1 MLTSDLIQMLLNAQK
16 LAEEEVEIRG
26 ALIND
31 EDGLKRFHQVTI
43 VGVQLFHVPDTDE
56 QHVKLIFHE
65 QPNLNGDKILAE
77 IKDMVSSGHEWK
89 DKRYFSAE
97 G

>member
-1 MLTSDLIQMLLNAQK
+1 MLTSELIQMLLNAQS

-26 ALIND
+26 AFLND
-31 EDGLKRFHQVTI
+31 EDGLNRFHQCTI
-43 VGVQLFHVPDTDE
+43 VGVQLFHSPDTDE
-56 QHVKLIFHE
+56 QHVKLIIHE

-77 IKDMVSSGHEWK
+77 IKDMVSSGHQWK
-89 DKRYFSAE
+89 DKRYFSTE